1 MRIPIKGENGQDLRD
16 SGNQS
21 QMDLTERVK
30 AFRSRQRQVL
40 SWILTAGRSPRV
52 VVAMGDRLT
61 LLLIGQVLARPE
73 HLLAAVTSEH
83 EALSWIANEQ
93 PTLLIC
99 TAPLEEGSC
108 LSLCRAARRLS
119 PEMQILT
126 LLTTKPGTAA
136 GLSPEW
142 QGLDPLV
149 DVAVSTSDLGDSD
162 YPLMRAF
169 MELARQRRYRSA
181 SLRRATA
188 AEKSPQAQLRP
199 QLSPREAL
207 VLDLLSQGLRDRQI
221 AETLGV
227 THHTARSYVRDVRR
241 KLGAGTRVSAAAWR
255 WNQGR
260 AGSPEGPS
268 PGPGQN

>member
-1 MRIPIKGENGQDLRD
+1 MHPAGKPNR
-16 SGNQS
+16 
-21 QMDLTERVK
+21 MDLTDRVK

-52 VVAMGDRLT
+52 VVAMGDRLA

-73 HLLAAVTSEH
+73 HLLAAVTSEQ

-108 LSLCRAARRLS
+108 LSLCRTARQLC

-126 LLTTKPGTAA
+126 LLTTQPGTAA
-136 GLSPEW
+136 ESSPEW

-149 DVAVSTSDLGDSD
+149 DVAVSIADLGDSD

-181 SLRRATA
+181 SLRRPTA

-207 VLDLLSQGLRDRQI
+207 VLEPG
-221 AETLGV
+221 
-227 THHTARSYVRDVRR
+227 RSGIPRR
-241 KLGAGTRVSAAAWR
+241 PAPGAGTELKPPLSF
-255 WNQGR
+255 GR
-260 AGSPEGPS
+260 
-268 PGPGQN
+268 

>member
-1 MRIPIKGENGQDLRD
+1 MHPAGKPNR
-16 SGNQS
+16 
-21 QMDLTERVK
+21 MDLTDRVK

-52 VVAMGDRLT
+52 VVAMGDRLA

-73 HLLAAVTSEH
+73 HLLAAVTSEQ

-93 PTLLIC
+93 PTLRIC

-108 LSLCRAARRLS
+108 LSLCRTARQLC

-126 LLTTKPGTAA
+126 LLTTQPGTAA
-136 GLSPEW
+136 ESSPEW

-149 DVAVSTSDLGDSD
+149 DVAVSIADLGDSD

-181 SLRRATA
+181 SLRRPTA

-207 VLDLLSQGLRDRQI
+207 VLDHLSQGLRDRQI
-221 AETLGV
+221 AAALGV
-227 THHTARSYVRDVRR
+227 THHTARSYVRDVRH
-241 KLGAGTRVSAAAWR
+241 KLGARTRVSAAAWR
-255 WNQGR
+255 WNQGG
-260 AGSPEGPS
+260 AASPEGPR

>member
-1 MRIPIKGENGQDLRD
+1 
-16 SGNQS
+16 
-21 QMDLTERVK
+21 MDLTDRVK
-30 AFRSRQRQVL
+30 AFRSRQRQAL
-40 SWILTAGRSPRV
+40 SWILTAGRSPLV
-52 VVAMGDRLT
+52 VVAMGDQLA
-61 LLLIGQVLARPE
+61 LLLIGQVMARPE
-73 HLLAAVTSEH
+73 HLLAAVTSEQ

-108 LSLCRAARRLS
+108 LSLCRTARQLC

-126 LLTTKPGTAA
+126 LLTTQPGTAA
-136 GLSPEW
+136 EPSPEW

-169 MELARQRRYRSA
+169 IELARHRRYRSA
-181 SLRRATA
+181 SLRRPTA

-199 QLSPREAL
+199 QLSPREAQ

-221 AETLGV
+221 ATAMGV

-241 KLGAGTRVSAAAWR
+241 KLGAGTRVSTAAWR
-255 WNQGR
+255 WNQGG
-260 AGSPEGPS
+260 AASPDS

>member
-1 MRIPIKGENGQDLRD
+1 MGGQDAP
-16 SGNQS
+16 SWGNQS
-21 QMDLTERVK
+21 RMDLTERVK

-83 EALSWIANEQ
+83 EAVNWIANEQ

-99 TAPLEEGSC
+99 TAPLEQGSC
-108 LSLCRAARRLS
+108 LSLCRAARQLC
-119 PEMQILT
+119 PGIQILA
-126 LLTTKPGTAA
+126 LLTTQQDAAA
-136 GLSPEW
+136 GLATEW

-149 DVAVSTSDLGDSD
+149 DVAVSTADLGDSD

-188 AEKSPQAQLRP
+188 AEKIPQAQLRP
-199 QLSPREAL
+199 QLSPRETL

-221 AETLGV
+221 AAALGV

-255 WNQGR
+255 WNQSQGGW
-260 AGSPEGPS
+260 APPESPR
-268 PGPGQN
+268 PGPGQD

>member
-1 MRIPIKGENGQDLRD
+1 
-16 SGNQS
+16 
-21 QMDLTERVK
+21 MDLTERVK

-255 WNQGR
+255 WNQSR